1 MMPLASFLQDTDFI
15 NALYIVAV
23 SLFIIGI
30 AG

>member
-1 MMPLASFLQDTDFI
+1 MIRASFLQDTDFI
-15 NALYIVAV
+15 NALYIVAI